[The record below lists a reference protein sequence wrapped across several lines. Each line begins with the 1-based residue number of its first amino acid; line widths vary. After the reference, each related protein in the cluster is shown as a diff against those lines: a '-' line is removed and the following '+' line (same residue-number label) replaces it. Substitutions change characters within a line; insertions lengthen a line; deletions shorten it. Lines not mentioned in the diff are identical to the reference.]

1 MYFKKCSTI
10 FKLFD
15 KGHRTFYEKKASVK
29 LAEIEER
36 NLFIHSYFQNM
47 LMLLKLL
54 NCYSDVESTN
64 EKMEMIALPSYRES
78 KLGKILI
85 CFSIYTNTK
94 KLLITKVEGDSIPIF
109 YGIRFLST
117 IWLIIFHTFF
127 YTLDYTGE

>member
-15 KGHRTFYEKKASVK
+15 KEHRTFYEKKASVK

-36 NLFIHSYFQNM
+36 YLFIHSYFQNM

-85 CFSIYTNTK
+85 CFSVYTNTK
-94 KLLITKVEGDSIPIF
+94 KILSTKAQGDSVPII
-109 YGIRFLST
+109 YGIRFIST
-117 IWLIIFHTFF
+117 IWIISLHTVYFSF
-127 YTLDYTGE
+127 DYTGK